1 MSLLFAPPRARRLP
15 LTALLTILALLAN
28 NAWAAEANSDDLA
41 TEAVP
46 LSQTVS
52 ADAVA
57 TSATDTAA
65 PKPSLPCASPLLDAV
80 LAAHERLCHAG
91 TCVPEDLAVLDAAVD
106 FLKTCAAR
114 QSAAPAVDTA
124 DPTPSLQPSQSTR
137 PMTRAPLPR
146 WIFPVSRMRPVDSM
160 GGPDG
165 KGYLKNRR
173 VKCYATA
180 RAGHPAHDLFVRDRR
195 QSGRDRQGRAFEALA
210 VEAGYVMSVKRGWTE
225 DGGAGGNYLL
235 LYLPARN
242 WVAYYAHMA
251 SISVEV
257 GQRVEAGESL
267 GVIGRSGRNAKQS
280 RSPTHLH
287 FAIWNPENNWM
298 PLDPYSLLRN
308 AKTIGD

>member
-1 MSLLFAPPRARRLP
+1 MSPLLPALPRARRLP
-15 LTALLTILALLAN
+15 LTALLTLLALPAN
-28 NAWAAEANSDDLA
+28 NAWAAEANIDDRA
-41 TEAVP
+41 IDAAP
-46 LSQTVS
+46 QTQTAS

-57 TSATDTAA
+57 TSAADTSA
-65 PKPSLPCASPLLDAV
+65 PPTSRPCASPLLDAV
-80 LAAHERLCHAG
+80 LAAHERLCQAG

-114 QSAAPAVDTA
+114 QSAAPAASTS
-124 DPTPSLQPSQSTR
+124 PQPPQT
-137 PMTRAPLPR
+137 TQRARAPR

-165 KGYLKNRR
+165 KGFLKNRR

-180 RAGHPAHDLFVRDRR
+180 RAGHPAHDLFIRDRR

-210 VEAGYVMSVKRGWTE
+210 VEAGYVMSVKRGWTKE
-225 DGGAGGNYLL
+225 GGAGGNYLL

-242 WVAYYAHMA
+242 WVAYYAHME

-267 GVIGRSGRNAKQS
+267 GTIGRSGTNATKS

-287 FAIWNPENNWM
+287 FAIWNPQNNWM

-308 AKTIGD
+308 AQTTGD

>member
-15 LTALLTILALLAN
+15 LTALLTILVLLAN

-106 FLKTCAAR
+106 FLKTCAAQ

-124 DPTPSLQPSQSTR
+124 DPTPSSQPSQSTR

-195 QSGRDRQGRAFEALA
+195 QSGRDRRVSVRPGRGDDVCGKCRVVTTA
-210 VEAGYVMSVKRGWTE
+210 VVHMKHKRHVKNLCFQWCV
-225 DGGAGGNYLL
+225 LL
-235 LYLPARN
+235 
-242 WVAYYAHMA
+242 
-251 SISVEV
+251 IF
-257 GQRVEAGESL
+257 
-267 GVIGRSGRNAKQS
+267 
-280 RSPTHLH
+280 T
-287 FAIWNPENNWM
+287 
-298 PLDPYSLLRN
+298 
-308 AKTIGD
+308 